1 MVLKVEET
9 MMDEEREMCLAVAGM
24 SGSDGEGGKMFVYFL
39 NAVQTVQACSACL
52 YTVDR
57 FYTGCAAII
66 KTSVCVSPGFRRG
79 CGQQLK

>member
-1 MVLKVEET
+1 
-9 MMDEEREMCLAVAGM
+9 MCLAVAGM
-24 SGSDGEGGKMFVYFL
+24 SGTDGDGRKMLFVYFL
-39 NAVQTVQACSACL
+39 NTVQTVRACSACP

-66 KTSVCVSPGFRRG
+66 KTSVCVAPGFRRG